1 MAAPPDK
8 VAEIR
13 QIYFR
18 AKRATIEPD
27 VARAIAILKTMGSEE
42 ERERASVYMEGLTQM
57 RAEWRKKS
65 WVVGSG

>member
-13 QIYFR
+13 QIYVR
-18 AKRATIEPD
+18 AKRATIEQD
-27 VARAIAILKTMGSEE
+27 IARAIAILKTIGSEE

-57 RAEWRKKS
+57 RAEWNKK
-65 WVVGSG
+65 